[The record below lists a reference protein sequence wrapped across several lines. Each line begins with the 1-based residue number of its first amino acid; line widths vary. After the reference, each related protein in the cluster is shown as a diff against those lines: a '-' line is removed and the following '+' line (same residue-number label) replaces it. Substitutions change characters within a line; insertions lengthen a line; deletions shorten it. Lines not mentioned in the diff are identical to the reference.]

1 MDIAERECVQKLL
14 ETKLPH
20 EVYEEINDKDLDNL
34 VKSGFTTPHVL
45 AAAGRDDLVR
55 VLPGR
60 LGVVGS
66 LVAAFG
72 AHLERLSV
80 VQVCFHVQGLLC

>member
-34 VKSGFTTPHVL
+34 VKSGFTIPHVL

-55 VLPGR
+55 VLLGQLGR
-60 LGVVGS
+60 L
-66 LVAAFG
+66 
-72 AHLERLSV
+72 RYTIYP
-80 VQVCFHVQGLLC
+80 VCIIISYRS